1 MRPIDSMDPITFTF
15 EGYTFKQLSPD
26 VYVIV
31 NADGTETPITKDS
44 NLLMEAL
51 LAGTILNGLNNAQSQ
66 AMPV

>member
-1 MRPIDSMDPITFTF
+1 MRPIDSNEPMTFTY
-15 EGYTFKQLSPD
+15 EGYTFKRIGPD
-26 VYVIV
+26 EYVIV
-31 NADGTETPITKDS
+31 SADGSERPITKQS